1 MNYRVY
7 STSRAERAKRLRELT
22 EAHREVGRRRRE
34 VSEIAAADPGAFALS
49 IKFGRG
55 VSQVNMLGGEYVADE
70 DEVSDDE
77 SADSAAFFPRVAKG
91 KTISSELEKVV
102 MGAAYGNK
110 TFSDLIIPCGA
121 CLIIGAGGSGKTPF
135 AHALAGHGVDEYA
148 GVLIGEPLA
157 GYSKSEHET
166 ALEIASAMMTHTD
179 VVVDSIKDLLASGGN
194 PMKSGISRAV
204 LTTISEW
211 SALANN
217 VGCTMYIPVNPSSDD
232 EEVYRMLLEAA
243 RSNATSVIHHLGGND
258 WGFTYRTGEG
268 LQRVENVRLT
278 FTDEETILINGKPP
292 ISSFGRLEREAA
304 FEIDSGD
311 RVRGALERALKLGTT
326 DSNNDE

>member
-7 STSRAERAKRLRELT
+7 STSRAERQARLRELT
-22 EAHREVGRRRRE
+22 DAHQQVGRRRQE
-34 VSEIAAADPGAFALS
+34 VLEIATADPGAFALS

-55 VSQVNMLGGEYVADE
+55 VSQVNMLGGEYVT

-91 KTISSELEKVV
+91 KTIASELEKVV

-110 TFSDLIIPCGA
+110 AFGNLIIPCGA

-135 AHALAGHGVDEYA
+135 AHALAGHGVEQYA

-232 EEVYRMLLEAA
+232 DEVYRMLLEAA
-243 RSNATSVIHHLGGND
+243 RSNATSVIHHIGGNE

-278 FTDEETILINGKPP
+278 FADEENILVNGKPTAS
-292 ISSFGRLEREAA
+292 INHIEREAS
-304 FEIDSGD
+304 FEINSGD
-311 RVRGALERALKLGTT
+311 RVRGALERALKLNTT

>member
-7 STSRAERAKRLRELT
+7 STSRAERQARLRELT
-22 EAHREVGRRRRE
+22 DAHQQVGRRRHE
-34 VSEIAAADPGAFALS
+34 VLEIAAADPGAFALS

-55 VSQVNMLGGEYVADE
+55 VSQVNMLGGEYVT

-91 KTISSELEKVV
+91 KTIASELEKVV

-110 TFSDLIIPCGA
+110 AFGDLIIPCGA

-135 AHALAGHGVDEYA
+135 AHALAGHGVEQYA

-232 EEVYRMLLEAA
+232 DEVYRMLLEAA
-243 RSNATSVIHHLGGND
+243 RSNATSVIHHIGGNE

-278 FTDEETILINGKPP
+278 FADEENILVNGKPTASTNR
-292 ISSFGRLEREAA
+292 IEREAS
-304 FEIDSGD
+304 FEINSGD
-311 RVRGALERALKLGTT
+311 RVRGALERALKLNIT